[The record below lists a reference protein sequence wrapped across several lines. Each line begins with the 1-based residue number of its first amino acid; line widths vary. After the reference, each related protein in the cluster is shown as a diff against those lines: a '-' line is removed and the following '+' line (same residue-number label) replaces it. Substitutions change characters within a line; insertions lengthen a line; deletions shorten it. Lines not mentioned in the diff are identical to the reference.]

1 VAAYAAPQ
9 QSYASNDILTAS
21 PGRLVVLLYDGA
33 GRFFRQ
39 ASAAMRAG
47 DISRTNTALQRG
59 EAIVAQLLATLD
71 YDKGGEV
78 ATSLRDL
85 YLFFQSH
92 LREARLEKDADKVDT
107 VVEMMGELRDS
118 WAQIAGREA
127 A

>member
-1 VAAYAAPQ
+1 MAAFAAPQ

-39 ASAAMRAG
+39 ASAAMRAN
-47 DISRTNTALQRG
+47 DIARTNSALQRG
-59 EAIVAQLLATLD
+59 EAIIAQLLATLD
-71 YDKGGEV
+71 YDKGGEI
-78 ATSLRDL
+78 AAGLRDL
-85 YLFFQSH
+85 YLFFQAQ
-92 LREARLEKDADKVDT
+92 LREARIEKDADKIDT
-107 VVEMMGELRDS
+107 VVDMMGELRES